1 MSDAIIY
8 DITGKILRT
17 VSAPIEMIEMQK
29 QENEFLIYGNADIS
43 SQYIKDGEVTDKL
56 TQETTIDKAT
66 LVADGIDYITIS
78 NSPIGTVY
86 VIDTINKKS
95 INAAIQ
101 STETFSTTIPS
112 TYKLWVE
119 AFPYL
124 DFEAIIEAI

>member
-1 MSDAIIY
+1 MSEAIIY

-56 TQETTIDKAT
+56 IQETTIDKVT

-112 TYKLWVE
+112 TYKLRVE